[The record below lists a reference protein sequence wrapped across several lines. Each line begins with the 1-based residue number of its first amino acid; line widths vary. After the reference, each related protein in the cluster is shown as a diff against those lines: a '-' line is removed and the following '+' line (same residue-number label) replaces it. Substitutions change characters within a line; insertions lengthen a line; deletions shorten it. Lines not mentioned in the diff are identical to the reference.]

1 MKGDFCMTLVYPAI
15 FHEEDGSFWVEFP
28 DLKGCQSFGDTIAE
42 TMEGAKEALAGYAA
56 VVLEE
61 GKQLPAPTPIQNI
74 KPEEHCFVSL
84 IDAKPASTKRAVKK
98 TLSIPAWLNDA
109 AEAAHAPYS
118 AILQEGLERYLHL
131 A

>member
-1 MKGDFCMTLVYPAI
+1 MTLVYPAI

-28 DLKGCQSFGDTIAE
+28 DLEGCQSFGDTLPE
-42 TMEGAKEALAGYAA
+42 TMALAGYAA
-56 VVLEE
+56 VLLEE
-61 GKQLPAPTPIQNI
+61 GKPLPVPTPIQNI

-118 AILQEGLERYLHL
+118 AILQEGLEKYLHL